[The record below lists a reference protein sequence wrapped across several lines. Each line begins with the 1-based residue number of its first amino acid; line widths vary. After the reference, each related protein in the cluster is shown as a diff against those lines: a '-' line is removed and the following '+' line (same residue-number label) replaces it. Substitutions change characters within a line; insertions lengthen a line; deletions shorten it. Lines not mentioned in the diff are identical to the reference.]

1 MGTKKQ
7 VAKVLFPL
15 MADWDWASKEDY
27 KKDWKKFRSNMDKMW
42 DQFQDLQKASKDT
55 ARKQWE
61 KVFPRF
67 MEMQQTVADALPD
80 EKVSLPGM
88 PLLPWVLRRCGRFSG
103 FPFHPFF
110 MFVCLHA
117 SAASFIQP
125 AKIPWV

>member
-1 MGTKKQ
+1 
-7 VAKVLFPL
+7 
-15 MADWDWASKEDY
+15 
-27 KKDWKKFRSNMDKMW
+27 MDKMW

-88 PLLPWVLRRCGRFSG
+88 PVDLLLEFLRFFNEFFRRNRSSRHSG
-103 FPFHPFF
+103 QRNLLIGKVVRQQQH
-110 MFVCLHA
+110 VKEVVSKAVDNVEEKLDE
-117 SAASFIQP
+117 
-125 AKIPWV
+125 KED